1 MSNIGKITPAVL
13 AQSFARTNWY
23 KCKEEVDQIN
33 LEIKALADKTK
44 ALKALKKQALLDLE
58 GWDSIYK
65 G

>member
-1 MSNIGKITPAVL
+1 MNNIGKISPEVL
-13 AQSFARTNWY
+13 TKSFARTSWY

-33 LEIKALADKTK
+33 LEIKALSDKTK

>member
-1 MSNIGKITPAVL
+1 MSNIGKISPAVL

>member
-23 KCKEEVDQIN
+23 KCKEEVEQIDQ
-33 LEIKALADKTK
+33 EIQGLAEKTRE
-44 ALKALKKQALLDLE
+44 LKKRKKQAVLDRE

>member
-1 MSNIGKITPAVL
+1 LSNIGKITPAVL
-13 AQSFARTNWY
+13 TQSFARTSWY

-33 LEIKALADKTK
+33 LEIKALSDKTK